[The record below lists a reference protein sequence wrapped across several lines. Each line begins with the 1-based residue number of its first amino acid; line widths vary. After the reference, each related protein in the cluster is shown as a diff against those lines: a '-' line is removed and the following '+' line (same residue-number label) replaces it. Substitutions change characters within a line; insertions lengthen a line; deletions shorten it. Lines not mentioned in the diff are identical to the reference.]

1 MPDHKLLELASRVG
15 SAAQPP
21 EFRDIAHRGE
31 RLRRLR
37 TGGAGAAVAAL
48 IAVTVFGVQS
58 VYDDQAAPVPPAQPT
73 YEPLPSPPLTDNSS
87 TPLDELTP
95 EQIVYDERAE
105 PGGAI
110 AVPSGGLEA
119 AAAVWSVC
127 PKSSCANALAMTSDG
142 YTTASYV
149 DLSQFS
155 TPMLGDAGGGSVLV
169 ADRGMK
175 SLDSPMIVSPDGSTK
190 DLQRSTVPGPMHDG
204 EVLFDGGVNWI
215 SYRQAFFKTIS
226 PVAIDAATATSH
238 PISIPEEDTFVQ
250 LVQSGPSTLWGS
262 SGATDGGGAELV
274 AIWSNDGGTT
284 WESDQLSSMPGVG
297 LVNLGGS
304 VDGVMAFAQQ
314 SASDTPAQVY
324 GSLDGGR
331 TWQTTE
337 LPAQVST
344 AFIEGA
350 VGSDDSLLISAYSS
364 GEADGTEPRAD
375 LYKSSGTD
383 WGTLHQVDAPFAG
396 VNDVDEVGFRLTS
409 SAPYTFGGSTAI
421 YAYQGSRMWVST
433 DDGVT
438 WTGQPT
444 R

>member
-48 IAVTVFGVQS
+48 LAVTVFGVQS
-58 VYDDQAAPVPPAQPT
+58 VYDDLATPVPPAQPT

-87 TPLDELTP
+87 TPLEDLTP
-95 EQIVYDERAE
+95 EQIVYDESA
-105 PGGAI
+105 AFNDVT
-110 AVPSGGLEA
+110 AVPSGGPDA
-119 AAAVWSVC
+119 TASIWSVC
-127 PKSSCANALAMTSDG
+127 RKSTCARALALTTDG
-142 YTTASYV
+142 FASASYV
-149 DLSQFS
+149 DV
-155 TPMLGDAGGGSVLV
+155 TDYRNPTIGDAGGGSVLV
-169 ADRGMK
+169 ADGGFQG
-175 SLDSPMIVSPDGSTK
+175 PTIVVRPDGSTK
-190 DLQRSTVPGPMHDG
+190 RLRLSPVSGPMLDG
-204 EVLFDGGVNWI
+204 EVLLDGPRWF
-215 SYRQAFFKTIS
+215 SYRRSFFKTIS
-226 PVAIDAATATSH
+226 PVAIDAARATSH
-238 PISIPEEDTFVQ
+238 PISIPAEDTFVQ

-262 SGATDGGGAELV
+262 SDSINGGELA

-284 WESDQLSSMPGVG
+284 WESDPLSSMPGVG
-297 LVNLGGS
+297 IVNLGGS

-337 LPAQVST
+337 LPAQASSG
-344 AFIEGA
+344 FIDGV
-350 VGSDDSLLISAYSS
+350 VGSDDSLLISVSSS
-364 GEADGTEPRAD
+364 GEADGTEPGAG

-383 WGTLHQVDAPFAG
+383 WGTLDQVDAPFA
-396 VNDVDEVGFRLTS
+396 VVTDVDELGFRLAS
-409 SAPYTFGGSTAI
+409 SAPFTFAGSTAI
-421 YAYQGSRMWVST
+421 YAYQGSRVWVST

-438 WTGQPT
+438 WTEQPT

>member
-21 EFRDIAHRGE
+21 EFRDIARRGE

-48 IAVTVFGVQS
+48 LAVTVFGVQS
-58 VYDDQAAPVPPAQPT
+58 VYDDQATPVPPAQPT

-87 TPLDELTP
+87 TPLEDLTP
-95 EQIVYDERAE
+95 EQIVYDESA
-105 PGGAI
+105 ALHDVT
-110 AVPSGGLEA
+110 AVPSGGPDA
-119 AAAVWSVC
+119 TASIWSVC
-127 PKSSCANALAMTSDG
+127 RKSTCARALALTTDG
-142 YTTASYV
+142 FASASYV
-149 DLSQFS
+149 DV
-155 TPMLGDAGGGSVLV
+155 TDYRAPTLGDAGGGSVLV
-169 ADRGMK
+169 ADGGFQG
-175 SLDSPMIVSPDGSTK
+175 PTIVVRPDGSTK

-204 EVLFDGGVNWI
+204 EVLLDGPQWV
-215 SYRQAFFKTIS
+215 SYRQSFFKTIS
-226 PVAIDAATATSH
+226 PVAIDSATATSH

-262 SGATDGGGAELV
+262 SGSIDGGDGELT

-284 WESDQLSSMPGVG
+284 WESEPLSSTPGVG

-337 LPAQVST
+337 LPAQAST
-344 AFIEGA
+344 AVIDGV
-350 VGSDDSLLISAYSS
+350 VGSDDSLLISAASS

-383 WGTLHQVDAPFAG
+383 WGTLGQVDAPFAVVTDADG
-396 VNDVDEVGFRLTS
+396 AGFRLTS
-409 SAPYTFGGSTAI
+409 SAPYTFGGPTAI

-438 WTGQPT
+438 WTEQAT